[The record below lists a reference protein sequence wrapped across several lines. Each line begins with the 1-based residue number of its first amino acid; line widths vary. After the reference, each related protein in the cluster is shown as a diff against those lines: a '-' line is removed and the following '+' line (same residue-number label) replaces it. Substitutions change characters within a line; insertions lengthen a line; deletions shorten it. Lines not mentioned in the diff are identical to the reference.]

1 MSCFALPATLLK
13 EAFREFLR
21 IRSVSAEGP
30 QGAYAEAAKWV
41 SDYARDQA
49 GLTSIKTVEYS
60 AGKPVVLMEWPGS
73 EPDLPCVLLNSHYDV
88 VPAMPEHWD
97 TDPFAAVVADEAGG
111 GRIYGRGTQDMKCV
125 CVQYLVAIARLRRSG
140 FQPTRTV
147 HLSFVPDEEIGG
159 ADGISLL
166 LASEEWKAL
175 GPVGIALDEGLAN
188 PRNAFTVFYGERTP
202 WWLLVKAEGPTG
214 HGSRFIK
221 DTAVQKLMAVCDK
234 ALAFRK
240 EQEDA
245 LGHTGGCSHARAKK
259 LGDVTTLNLTMLKAG
274 VAMAGGGDGGGAEAA
289 TKHERYALN
298 VIPTEARAGFDVRID
313 PNTPTEDFKARLAG
327 WCKEEGV
334 TWEMADWTTP
344 LHEHYLTSVDREVNP
359 WWGVF
364 LDTMKDVGVEIE
376 PEIFPASTDSRYLR
390 ELGIPALGF
399 SPMRNTP
406 ILLHDHNEYI
416 AQDVFMDGIEVYERL
431 ITALASAERLP
442 TEGKP

>member
-1 MSCFALPATLLK
+1 MAEDSATDVNAV

-21 IRSVSAEGP
+21 IPSISADGP
-30 QGAYAEAAKWV
+30 KGPYREAAKWIC
-41 SDYARDQA
+41 DFARDQA
-49 GLTSIKTVEYS
+49 GLTAITTVEYA
-60 AGKPVVLMEWPGS
+60 AGKPVVLIEWPGS
-73 EPDLPCVLLNSHYDV
+73 KPDLPCVLLNSHYDV
-88 VPAMPEHWD
+88 VPAMREHWD
-97 TDPFAAVVADEAGG
+97 TDPFEAAKDEAS

-125 CVQYLVAIARLRRSG
+125 CVQYLVAIMRLRRSG
-140 FQPTRTV
+140 FVPTRTV

-159 ADGISLL
+159 ADGINLL

-175 GPVGIALDEGLAN
+175 QPVCVALDEGLAN
-188 PRNAFTVFYGERTP
+188 PGNAFTVFYGERTP

-245 LGHTGGCSHARAKK
+245 LGHSGGCSHARAKK

-274 VAMAGGGDGGGAEAA
+274 VAMAGGDDAGGDA
-289 TKHERYALN
+289 KQRYALN

-313 PNTPTEDFKARLAG
+313 PNTPTEDFRARLAG

-334 TWEMADWTTP
+334 TWELADWTTP
-344 LHEHYLTSVDREVNP
+344 LHEHYLTSVDRDENP

-364 LDTMKDVGVEIE
+364 LDTMKDEGIEIE

-416 AQDVFMDGIEVYERL
+416 DQDVFADGIGVYERL
-431 ITALASAERLP
+431 IAAFASTERLP
-442 TEGKP
+442 TEQ